1 MTDAASGTRLRKRY
15 TWVWILVG
23 ILVFCCIVIVGGIT
37 FTALWFRQNMNITDV
52 SDSSAAT
59 EFDSVR
65 AKFAGQ
71 RPLFELRD
79 GRPQLNAEN
88 TGKTSTAPLTTM
100 HILAWDSDEGKLVKF
115 SIPFWL
121 LRMKSGPIRIGSY
134 TDGWDDSRVSFTIE
148 DLERHGP
155 GLLIDETERTEGR
168 VLVWVE

>member
-1 MTDAASGTRLRKRY
+1 MTDTTQPTPRKRY

-23 ILVFCCIVIVGGIT
+23 ILVLGLVVVVGGIT
-37 FTALWFRQNMNITDV
+37 VTALWFRQNMDITDV
-52 SDSSAAT
+52 SESSAAT
-59 EFDSVR
+59 EFETVR

-79 GRPQLNAEN
+79 GRPQLEERAA
-88 TGKTSTAPLTTM
+88 GKSTTAPLTTM

-134 TDGWDDSRVSFTIE
+134 ANGWDDSRVSFTIE

>member
-1 MTDAASGTRLRKRY
+1 MTDTTQPTPRKRY

-23 ILVFCCIVIVGGIT
+23 ILVLGLVVVVGGIT
-37 FTALWFRQNMNITDV
+37 VTALWFRQNMDITDV
-52 SDSSAAT
+52 SESGAAT
-59 EFDSVR
+59 EFETVR
-65 AKFAGQ
+65 ARFAGQ

-79 GRPQLNAEN
+79 GRPQLEERAA
-88 TGKTSTAPLTTM
+88 GKSATAPLTTM

-134 TDGWDDSRVSFTIE
+134 ANGWDDSRVSFTIE